1 MKNYKLFIRSMKVM
15 GKRMY
20 LYLGAIFVMSVT
32 FSMFSIMSSLL
43 MKSVVDI
50 AQVGEYQKLA
60 GTIIVIVVVG
70 VVSLLIYRIATIR
83 YNVEAKRV
91 YGVLS
96 EAVLE
101 VEMRLPYS
109 YYEKHHSGEIYQK
122 YCMT

>member
-60 GTIIVIVVVG
+60 TTIGVIVG
-70 VVSLLIYRIATIR
+70 IGIVSLLI
-83 YNVEAKRV
+83 
-91 YGVLS
+91 
-96 EAVLE
+96 
-101 VEMRLPYS
+101 
-109 YYEKHHSGEIYQK
+109 
-122 YCMT
+122 